1 VKLKEPQFEG
11 QTKEK
16 LGNPEAK
23 TVVEQI
29 TYQGLIDYLE
39 RYPYDAKEI
48 IKSCIL
54 AHKAKEAAK
63 AARITVLRKGVL
75 KGLTLPGKLT
85 DCISRKPEE
94 SELFIVEGE
103 SAGGSARQARD
114 RRFQAI
120 LPLKGKI
127 LNVERVRIDR
137 VLSSEEIRAL
147 ITALGTGIGDD
158 FDINKI
164 RYHKIIITV
173 DADTDGNHIKTLL
186 LTLFYR
192 YFQEIIEKGYLYIA
206 QPPLYKIQYGKLTK
220 YCYNDLEKERF
231 LKSLKDQ
238 KGVFVQRYKGLGE
251 MNPQELWETT
261 MNPENR
267 VLLKVTIED
276 AEEADRIF
284 DTLMGEEV
292 EPRKKFIQIYAKEV
306 RNLDI

>member
-1 VKLKEPQFEG
+1 METIEKGFVNNIFTPEKGTHITGFRSALTRAFNDYAKRENLLKEIKTSLSGDDIREGLIAVVSVKLKEPQFEG

-23 TVVEQI
+23 TAVEQI
-29 TYQGLIDYLE
+29 TYQGLFDYLE

-48 IKSCIL
+48 VKSCIL

-120 LPLKGKI
+120 LPLRGKI

-147 ITALGTGIGDD
+147 ITALGTGI
-158 FDINKI
+158 
-164 RYHKIIITV
+164 
-173 DADTDGNHIKTLL
+173 
-186 LTLFYR
+186 
-192 YFQEIIEKGYLYIA
+192 
-206 QPPLYKIQYGKLTK
+206 
-220 YCYNDLEKERF
+220 
-231 LKSLKDQ
+231 
-238 KGVFVQRYKGLGE
+238 
-251 MNPQELWETT
+251 W
-261 MNPENR
+261 
-267 VLLKVTIED
+267 
-276 AEEADRIF
+276 
-284 DTLMGEEV
+284 
-292 EPRKKFIQIYAKEV
+292 
-306 RNLDI
+306 